1 MRFRHHAG
9 FRSGTSSH
17 GSAFTLV
24 ELLVV
29 IGIIALLISILLPAL
44 GKARAQA
51 NLVKCQSNLHSIG
64 LAINIYA
71 VDYKGILPMG
81 YWDGNPIGS
90 AAANYNGSATDWS
103 ILLVSEMQRGAGVDF
118 TSSASSGA
126 NQSSIR
132 QALFC
137 PEGPPGT
144 ATDPTGFFNTVQ
156 FCCHPRLMPAIVSG
170 ETPDPLTNSILLPY
184 KLSHI
189 RSSAQISLIFE
200 TSLEQ
205 AANPSGVKYWVPHN
219 TIPICTTLDGGAIS
233 NLATNACL
241 TNNTSYVTS
250 AFLSQT
256 VSITAAVSSH
266 YVNQDTSYNPNNVR
280 FRHLNNTATNV
291 LFVDGHCQ
299 TFHYNPVTKQTDWP
313 RTAIYVNQ

>member
-1 MRFRHHAG
+1 M
-9 FRSGTSSH
+9 
-17 GSAFTLV
+17 AFTLV

-51 NLVKCQSNLHSIG
+51 NLVKCQANLHTIA

-71 VDYKGILPMG
+71 VDYKGLLPMG

-90 AAANYNGSATDWS
+90 AAANYTSSATDWS
-103 ILLVSEMQRGAGVDF
+103 ILLVSELQKGAGVDF
-118 TSSASSGA
+118 LSSATSGA

-132 QALFC
+132 QAMFC
-137 PEGPPGT
+137 PECPQGMT
-144 ATDPTGFFNTVQ
+144 TDPTGFFNTVA
-156 FCCHPRLMPAIVSG
+156 FSCHPRLMPAIESG

-189 RSSAQISLIFE
+189 RNSAQIAFIFE

-205 AANPSGVKYWVPHN
+205 DANPSGVKYWVPHN
-219 TIPICTTLDGGAIS
+219 TIPICSSLDGDAIT

-250 AFLSQT
+250 TFLSQN
-256 VSITAAVSSH
+256 VSLTAQVNAS
-266 YVNQDTSYNPNNVR
+266 YVNKDTSFNPNNVR
-280 FRHLNNTATNV
+280 FRHLNNTATNI

-299 TFHYNPVTKQTDWP
+299 TFHYNPVTRQTDWP
-313 RTAIYVNQ
+313 RTTIYVNQ